1 MASNNNRISL
11 ALPTADIQ
19 DIQAAVKVLQDKLLP
34 HLIDLDP
41 EARRELPKMGDKTV
55 AFVGKAL
62 DYARTNP
69 ELRPAYLHLAEF
81 EKDWTAV
88 ELLASVQRP
97 LSQVLD
103 IVDDSL
109 LLAGSEAYGAAL
121 VYYQSVKSAARAQVP
136 AAATI
141 AEDLARRFPGRP
153 ARQST
158 PEPAQ
163 G

>member
-1 MASNNNRISL
+1 MASNNSRISL
-11 ALPTADIQ
+11 DLPAADVQ
-19 DIQAAVKVLQDKLLP
+19 DIQAALKVLQDKLLP
-34 HLIDLDP
+34 HLIDLGP

-62 DYARTNP
+62 DYARANP
-69 ELRPAYLHLAEF
+69 QLRPAYLDLTEF

-97 LSQVLD
+97 LSQVMD

-121 VYYQSVKSAARAQVP
+121 LYYQSVKSAARAQVP

-141 AEDLARRFPGRP
+141 AEDLAQRFPGRS
-153 ARQST
+153 ARQNA
-158 PEPAQ
+158 PEAAQ

>member
-11 ALPTADIQ
+11 ALPAADVQ
-19 DIQAAVKVLQDKLLP
+19 DIQAALKVLQDKLLP
-34 HLIDLDP
+34 HLVDLGP

-62 DYARTNP
+62 DYARDNP
-69 ELRPAYLHLAEF
+69 HLRPAYLDLAEF

-88 ELLASVQRP
+88 ELLTSMQRP

-121 VYYQSVKSAARAQVP
+121 VYYQSVKSAARAQIP

-153 ARQST
+153 PRQSAAET
-158 PEPAQ
+158 A
-163 G
+163 